1 MASYCIYSHNFE
13 KIEKKKEGRKKSALT
28 ISKYLCD
35 LKKLLNYADGREV
48 DKELMIAYKE
58 KLLKPDDYK
67 VSSIHSF
74 LVAANCFF
82 EFMGWYEVKVKV
94 NNYIN
99 NMKGICREH
108 MPFSFG

>member
-1 MASYCIYSHNFE
+1 MGQVITVEMLQQYEEHLRRE
-13 KIEKKKEGRKKSALT
+13 EKSALT

-58 KLLKPDDYK
+58 KLLKSDEYK
-67 VSSIHSF
+67 VSSINSF
-74 LVAANCFF
+74 LVAANRFF